1 MFCTAKLEFC
11 VERSSKKINK
21 VRWLCVR
28 ITAESRMEGNL
39 KARAPIERL
48 THKFSGGRYG
58 CELR

>member
-21 VRWLCVR
+21 VRWLYVS

-48 THKFSGGRYG
+48 IRKFSGGRIWV
-58 CELR
+58 